1 LYGETV
7 KVDLNRYQ
15 EFVQGV
21 TSRESNSTDS
31 FIARVES
38 LAATTQINPSLLLT
52 AGMGLSSE
60 GGEFNELVKK
70 VFFQGKPLDQ
80 DVRYHM
86 KRELGDIA
94 WYWINACR
102 ALGYDPND
110 VIQENVG
117 KLQARYPGGEF
128 SVAHSEHRQAGDL

>member
-38 LAATTQINPSLLLT
+38 LAATTPVNPSLLLT

-86 KRELGDIA
+86 KRELGDIIF
-94 WYWINACR
+94 YWTNACR

-110 VIQENVG
+110 VIQENVD
-117 KLQARYPGGEF
+117 KLSKRYPNGF
-128 SVAHSEHRQAGDL
+128 SIERSEKREADDL

>member
-1 LYGETV
+1 M

-86 KRELGDIA
+86 KRELGDIS

-102 ALGYDPND
+102 ALGYDPNE
-110 VIQENVG
+110 VIQENVN

-128 SVAHSEHRQAGDL
+128 SVVHSEHRKEGDL

>member
-1 LYGETV
+1 M

-15 EFVQGV
+15 EFVEGV
-21 TSRESNSTDS
+21 TSRESNSTNS

-38 LAATTQINPSLLLT
+38 LAATTRVNPSLLLT

-70 VFFQGKPLDQ
+70 VFFQGKSLDE

-110 VIQENVG
+110 VIQENVV
-117 KLQARYPGGEF
+117 KLQTRYPGGTF
-128 SVAHSEHRQAGDL
+128 NVVHSENRSAGDL

>member
-1 LYGETV
+1 M

-15 EFVQGV
+15 EFVESI
-21 TSRESNSTDS
+21 TSRESNSTDC

-38 LAATTQINPSLLLT
+38 LAATTRVNPALLLT

-70 VFFQGKPLDQ
+70 VFFQGKPLDE
-80 DVRYHM
+80 DVRFHM
-86 KRELGDIA
+86 KRELGDVIF
-94 WYWINACR
+94 YWINACR

-110 VIQENVG
+110 VIEENIN
-117 KLQARYPGGEF
+117 KLSKRYPGGF
-128 SVAHSEHRQAGDL
+128 SVERSEKREVGDI

>member
-60 GGEFNELVKK
+60 GGEFNEIVKK

-86 KRELGDIA
+86 KRELGDIIF
-94 WYWINACR
+94 YWTNACR

-110 VIQENVG
+110 VIQENVD
-117 KLQARYPGGEF
+117 KLSKRYPNGF
-128 SVAHSEHRQAGDL
+128 SIERSEKREAGDI

>member
-1 LYGETV
+1 M

-38 LAATTQINPSLLLT
+38 LAATTPVNPSLLLT

-86 KRELGDIA
+86 KRELGDIIF
-94 WYWINACR
+94 YWTNACR

-110 VIQENVG
+110 VIQENVD
-117 KLQARYPGGEF
+117 KLSKRYPNGF
-128 SVAHSEHRQAGDL
+128 SIERSEKREADDL